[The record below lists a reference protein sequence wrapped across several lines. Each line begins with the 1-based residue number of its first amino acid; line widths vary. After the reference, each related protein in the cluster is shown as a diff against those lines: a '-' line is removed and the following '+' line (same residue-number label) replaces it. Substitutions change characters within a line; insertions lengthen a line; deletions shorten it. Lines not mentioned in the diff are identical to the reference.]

1 MEGKVRESVC
11 VAKLEM
17 MGGGGGVRWGGG
29 PPMAGERN
37 AHTSEEQ
44 RLSPGASEEK

>member
-17 MGGGGGVRWGGG
+17 MGGGAGG